1 MFKLDREKQWQGVE
15 HDMELSRTAT
25 RLFFIAAFNI
35 AVALFN
41 AFIENWLNLVLTL
54 MNFFIILHSF
64 AMVENA
70 IDEMRYYPKMEDKQ

>member
-1 MFKLDREKQWQGVE
+1 
-15 HDMELSRTAT
+15 MELSRTAT
-25 RLFFIAAFNI
+25 HLFFIAAFNI